1 MLSHLTHDIV
11 AYSGTDLEIAVKA
24 IEATWDEN
32 MRQAIQFW
40 FRLNQHSQL
49 YTYPV
54 ALVLL
59 RYEKE
64 ITGDFAFIKLK
75 LTNIKLYMRIEF

>member
-1 MLSHLTHDIV
+1 
-11 AYSGTDLEIAVKA
+11 
-24 IEATWDEN
+24 